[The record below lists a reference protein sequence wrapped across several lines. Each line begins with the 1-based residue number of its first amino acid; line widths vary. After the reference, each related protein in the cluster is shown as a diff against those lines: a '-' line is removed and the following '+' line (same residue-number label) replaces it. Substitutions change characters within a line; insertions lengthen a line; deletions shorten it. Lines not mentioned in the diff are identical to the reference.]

1 MANVTTASNR
11 LTALDRLLIG
21 YTALLALFIA
31 VRFAHVRRP
40 VELLLAHAAILA
52 CIVML
57 PARGAAWESRG
68 ADESLAWTAT
78 RQALRFLRYM
88 YPLGLVIFY
97 FEEVRYFVNALWP
110 DNPYWFEP
118 SLFAADRAIFG
129 GSPGV
134 LLNPFWGMPQDE
146 IMHFFYFSYYLVVLG
161 GGSFAYIGYPFTRKP
176 PAAGFETAITS
187 MTAAFLCAFVWY
199 PYLPARG
206 PWGERRADAG
216 ADRFPSLVFTPW
228 IETIIAHG
236 AVSGACFPSGHVAG
250 TFGMS
255 FGLLPHHPQRGAG
268 LPVPGDGH
276 VGGLP
281 LHALSSRPRHCGRI
295 AVRDGGILVRAA
307 RQLIASAGV
316 PLKAFSRVGVWDF
329 RFRRSSNRIE

>member
-1 MANVTTASNR
+1 MATVTTALKR
-11 LTALDRLLIG
+11 LTPLDRLLIG
-21 YTALLALFIA
+21 YTALIGLFIA
-31 VRFAHVRRP
+31 VNASAVRLP

-57 PARGAAWESRG
+57 PARGAAWESRRAG
-68 ADESLAWTAT
+68 ERLAQTAR

-97 FEEVRYFVNALWP
+97 FEEVRYFVNALWL

-118 SLFAADRAIFG
+118 YLFSADREIFG

-134 LLNPFWGMPQDE
+134 LLNPFVGMPQDE

-161 GGSFAYIGYPFTRKP
+161 GGSFAYIGYPFARKP

-206 PWGERRADAG
+206 PWENAELMQGLTAFQG
-216 ADRFPSLVFTPW
+216 FVFTPW

-255 FGLLPHHPQRGAG
+255 FGLLPYHPKAGRVCLFLATGMSAACLYTRYHHGLDIAAG
-268 LPVPGDGH
+268 L
-276 VGGLP
+276 LCA
-281 LHALSSRPRHCGRI
+281 ALGYWF
-295 AVRDGGILVRAA
+295 A
-307 RQLIASAGV
+307 R
-316 PLKAFSRVGVWDF
+316 RVG
-329 RFRRSSNRIE
+329 